1 MRILLVEDDDS
12 LAQAVAAVLSKQNY
26 VVDVAGDGKAGWELV
41 SVCNYDLILLD
52 VILPKLDGISLCR
65 QLRQEGYQMPILLL
79 TAKDTRTDKVMGLD
93 AGADDYVVKP
103 FDFGELSARIRA
115 LGRRGNSSLP
125 PVLEWGSLRLD
136 PSSCEVTYAGKVLHI
151 TAKEFSILELF
162 LRNNQRTFSR
172 SAIVDHL
179 WAADT
184 DPPEDDTIKSHI
196 KSLRQ
201 KLKAVGAP
209 YDFIETVY
217 GLGYRLKPNAK
228 KQKSQ
233 VSKKESTPT
242 QQEIFS
248 AALAK
253 TREDFQ
259 AKVGSRICVLEQAS
273 NALKQG
279 RLNSGLQQNAE
290 QKAHK
295 LAGSLGSFGF
305 ARPSRLAEKIES
317 ILQSKTPINQVQS
330 RHLCELVKELQQE
343 LQQTPNQL
351 TWDEQ
356 ALSEQRQ
363 NVLLIVS
370 DDKQVV
376 EGLVQ
381 EAATQGMH
389 LDIANCIASARS
401 AIESSSPDVVLLDL
415 DCSDGTN
422 NSLKLLAELSNRTP
436 PIPVLVFT
444 DLGNFIDRVE
454 VARAGGRSFLH
465 KSMSAKKILELAI
478 QTIQSI
484 ISSPANYLR
493 YYCDAVGHWA
503 LIFAITHYQL
513 PITGLHRYDK
523 SLSGHDISVPEARVM
538 VVDDDPQVLTFI
550 RNLLEPWG
558 IKLTTLEDP
567 HHFWDTLTECS
578 PDLLLLDLKM
588 PHVNGIELCQVV
600 RNDPYWSKLPVLF
613 FTAYVKADTVD
624 LIFAAGADD
633 CISKPIEGAKLI
645 TRIFKRLERIQLIK
659 SEVP

>member
-26 VVDVAGDGKAGWELV
+26 VVDIAADGEAGWELV
-41 SVCNYDLILLD
+41 SVCSYDLILLD
-52 VILPKLDGISLCR
+52 VILPKLDGISLCQ

-79 TAKDTRTDKVMGLD
+79 TAKDSRTDKVMGLD

-103 FDFGELSARIRA
+103 FDFQELSARIRA

-253 TREDFQ
+253 AREDFQ
-259 AKVGSRICVLEQAS
+259 AKVGSRIAVLEQAS
-273 NALKQG
+273 NALKEG

-290 QKAHK
+290 QEAHK

-305 ARPSRLAEKIES
+305 ARPSLLAEKIES
-317 ILQSKTPINQVQS
+317 ILQSQTPINQVQS

-370 DDKQVV
+370 DDRQVV
-376 EGLVQ
+376 EGLVK
-381 EAATQGMH
+381 EAVTQGMH
-389 LDIANCIASARS
+389 VDIAINTADARS
-401 AIESSSPDVVLLDL
+401 AIESSSPDMVLLDL
-415 DCSDGTN
+415 YCSDGTN

-444 DLGNFIDRVE
+444 DRGNFIDRVE

-478 QTIQSI
+478 QTIQ
-484 ISSPANYLR
+484 P
-493 YYCDAVGHWA
+493 
-503 LIFAITHYQL
+503 
-513 PITGLHRYDK
+513 
-523 SLSGHDISVPEARVM
+523 ISVLEARVM
-538 VVDDDPQVLTFI
+538 VVDDEPQVLTFI
-550 RNLLEPWG
+550 RDLLEPWG

-567 HHFWDTLTECS
+567 RYFWDSLTECS
-578 PDLLLLDLKM
+578 PDLLVLDLKM

-613 FTAYVKADTVD
+613 ITAHLEADTVD